1 VASEEA
7 GMKLERTLQVNLCNT
22 PLDNIGAAPL
32 PRPAPDPRRLDS
44 MSDSTLPKRDSG
56 WKSSKGIARRKQ
68 KKGHEWGYYS
78 TQQGKI
84 VGGFATKDEAVQAK
98 ANDTLRKSKGM
109 PAPNTRRTLGEYID
123 VTMERKRRELQ
134 ASSLA
139 LDERALEIMRD
150 EIGHLKP
157 GQCGP
162 DRLEKLEADLGA
174 GRITGNPLKHE
185 SVSRYMSVLPAV
197 FKLAVRD
204 GAIPASPMSLMERA
218 KGEPRKSQFKWSREA
233 INNLL
238 EASEQLAHKP
248 DARYDYSPLL
258 RVLVLTGLR
267 VSEALALRD
276 IDLLGGRL
284 HVEHSLRRDGT
295 LGPPKTEA
303 SRRIVPLSSELVE
316 LLVQLIPIDAEEYDF
331 VFHSKGN
338 AQRPLSYFNF
348 RTRGFEPAL
357 KAAGLD
363 EKGITVHSL
372 RHAAVSMF
380 AWAGLTLVEVAAIV
394 GHADASVT
402 AKVYSHLFE
411 SDDAH
416 ARVRAAQASLS
427 GGDRS

>member
-1 VASEEA
+1 
-7 GMKLERTLQVNLCNT
+7 
-22 PLDNIGAAPL
+22 
-32 PRPAPDPRRLDS
+32 
-44 MSDSTLPKRDSG
+44 MSDSTLSKRDTG
-56 WKSSKGIARRKQ
+56 WKSSKGIARRRR
-68 KKGHEWGYYS
+68 KKGGPEWGFYS
-78 TQQGKI
+78 SQQGKI
-84 VGGFATKDEAVQAK
+84 VGGFATKDDAVQAK
-98 ANDTLRKSKGM
+98 ANDMLRKSKGM
-109 PAPNTRRTLGEYID
+109 PAPNTKRTIGEYID
-123 VTMERKRRELQ
+123 VTLERKRRDLQ

-174 GRITGNPLKHE
+174 GTITGNPLKHD

-204 GAIPASPMSLMERA
+204 GAIPVSPMSLMERA
-218 KGEPRKSQFKWSREA
+218 KGGPKAQQFKWSLEA
-233 INNLL
+233 IKNLL
-238 EASEQLAHKP
+238 EASEQLARKP
-248 DARYDYSPLL
+248 GARYDYSPLL

-267 VSEALALRD
+267 VSEALALRVCD
-276 IDLLGGRL
+276 VDLLGGRL
-284 HVEHSLRRDGT
+284 NIEHSLRRDGT

-303 SRRIVPLSSELVE
+303 GRRIVPLSSELVE
-316 LLVQLIPIDAEEYDF
+316 LLVQLIPIDAEEHDF

-357 KAAGLD
+357 RIAGLD
-363 EKGITVHSL
+363 EEGITVHSL

-402 AKVYSHLFE
+402 AKVYTHLFE